1 MNARLILFIVVIA
14 LGVVLSLFFK
24 VSENSKRKF
33 YVFFVISLLVL
44 ESCLRSVDVG
54 NDTQSYFNA
63 FQGITSTSWSEIWDS
78 FYDAY
83 VLGSGKD
90 PGFMVFMKL
99 AQFISSDF
107 NFFLFICALV
117 FYVPLGIV
125 LYRYSDRVIQLVFA
139 FSLYLTLFHI
149 VALSGVRQQ
158 LATGFTFMSFL
169 FLGKQ
174 KYWKSIAF
182 ILLGSLIHVSA
193 ALFLFV
199 PLLYVFGKKIIKT
212 AHLASL
218 VLVPAIALSS
228 SSIMLYLASF
238 LANDYYSG
246 YGTYNTEGGAMTYIV
261 LMSLLSLFCFIA
273 IRNNAL
279 KESSN
284 LSLFYVMLP
293 LLTLTVPLTSL
304 NGAMIRVGQYFTLY
318 MTLLVPFAFDQISD
332 KKTNSVFYIIAIVL
346 LFVMSLRG
354 EGLYYTFFWQN
365 ISAV

>member
-1 MNARLILFIVVIA
+1 MNAKLVLFIVVIV
-14 LGVVLSLFFK
+14 LGVVLSIMKLP
-24 VSENSKRKF
+24 ECSKRK
-33 YVFFVISLLVL
+33 YYVISIITLLIL

-54 NDTQSYFNA
+54 NDTLSYFNA
-63 FQGITSTSWSEIWDS
+63 FQGITNTSWSEIWDS
-78 FYDAY
+78 FYESY
-83 VLGSGKD
+83 MLGSGKD

-99 AQFISSDF
+99 AQFISTDF
-107 NFFLFICALV
+107 NFFLLICALV
-117 FYVPLGIV
+117 FFVPLGII
-125 LYRYSDRVIQLVFA
+125 LYRYSERVIQLVFA

-158 LATGFTFMSFL
+158 LATGFTFIAFL
-169 FLGKQ
+169 FVGKQ
-174 KYWKSIAF
+174 QYWKSIAF
-182 ILLGSLIHVSA
+182 ILLGSFIHISA
-193 ALFLFV
+193 TLFLFV
-199 PLLYVFGKKIIKT
+199 PLLYVFGKRILKT

-218 VLVPAIALSS
+218 VLVPLVALSS

-246 YGTYNTEGGAMTYIV
+246 YGTYNTEGGAMTYII

-273 IRNNAL
+273 IRKNAL
-279 KESSN
+279 NESAT

-318 MTLLVPFAFDQISD
+318 MTLLVPFAFDKISD
-332 KKTNSVFYIIAIVL
+332 KNSNSLFYIFSVVL
-346 LFVMSLRG
+346 LFVMSMRG

-365 ISAV
+365 VSAI

>member
-1 MNARLILFIVVIA
+1 MNARLILYIIVLV
-14 LGVVLSLFFK
+14 LGVILSL
-24 VSENSKRKF
+24 VRSPERSKRKF
-33 YVFFVISLLVL
+33 YVISIISLLIL

-63 FQGITSTSWSEIWDS
+63 FQGITNTSWSEVWGS

-83 VLGSGKD
+83 MLGSGKD

-99 AQFISSDF
+99 VQLISTDF

-117 FYVPLGIV
+117 FFVPLGII
-125 LYRYSDRVIQLVFA
+125 LYKYSEHVIQLVFA

-158 LATGFTFMSFL
+158 LATGFTFMAFL
-169 FLGKQ
+169 FVGKQ
-174 KYWKSIAF
+174 QYWKSVIF

-193 ALFLFV
+193 TLFLLV
-199 PLLYVFGKKIIKT
+199 PLLDVFGKKIIKT
-212 AHLASL
+212 THLVSL
-218 VLVPAIALSS
+218 ILVPAIALSS

-261 LMSLLSLFCFIA
+261 LMSVLSLFCYVT
-273 IRNNAL
+273 IRKSAL
-279 KESSN
+279 KESST

-293 LLTLTVPLTSL
+293 LMTLTVPLTSL

-318 MTLLVPFAFDQISD
+318 MTLLVPFAFDLIID
-332 KKTNSVFYIIAIVL
+332 KKTNSIFYIIAIVL

-365 ISAV
+365 IAAI

>member
-1 MNARLILFIVVIA
+1 MDAKLILFIIVIV
-14 LGVVLSLFFK
+14 LGVILNLWK
-24 VSENSKRKF
+24 TSERSKCKF
-33 YVFFVISLLVL
+33 YVISIISLLIL

-63 FQGITSTSWSEIWDS
+63 FRDITNTSWSEIWDS
-78 FYDAY
+78 FYEAY
-83 VLGSGKD
+83 MMGSGKD

-99 AQFISSDF
+99 AQFVSKDF
-107 NFFLFICALV
+107 NVFLFICALV
-117 FYVPLGIV
+117 FFVPLGII
-125 LYRYSDRVIQLVFA
+125 LYRYSDRIIQLVFA

-158 LATGFTFMSFL
+158 LATGFTFMAFL
-169 FLGKQ
+169 FVGKQ
-174 KYWKSIAF
+174 QYWKSVIF

-193 ALFLFV
+193 TLFLFV

-273 IRNNAL
+273 IRKNAL
-279 KESSN
+279 NENQN

-318 MTLLVPFAFDQISD
+318 MTLLVPFAFDLISD
-332 KKTNSVFYIIAIVL
+332 KKSNSIFYLIAIVV

-365 ISAV
+365 IAAI